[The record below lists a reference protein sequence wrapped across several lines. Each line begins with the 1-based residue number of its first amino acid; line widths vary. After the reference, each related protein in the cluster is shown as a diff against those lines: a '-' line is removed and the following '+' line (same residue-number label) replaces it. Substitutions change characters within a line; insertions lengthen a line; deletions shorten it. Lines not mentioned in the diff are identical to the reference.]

1 MNSPGARLYEARQQ
15 LNLSMEAF
23 GAPLD
28 ISRASIS
35 YWEAGKTEIPKT
47 GAIAIETVHGISSRW
62 LLTGE
67 SPMWVEHI
75 RPKAPNTVEIPIIEG
90 MPSCGPGGEVQDP
103 GLEAEHYPFRASF
116 AKEVLR
122 QCGAGTISNLFLAQ
136 VAGES
141 MRPTI
146 LPGDLVLINNQLD
159 LRTNPKQSSLYLVR
173 RSPNS
178 GEARVKRVFFTPG
191 SSDLTLQSDNPA
203 FRPISVPIEGM
214 RLQDLI
220 LGKVCWYGRYLQEV
234 LPPQQDW

>member
-1 MNSPGARLYEARQQ
+1 METVGSRLKKAIKE
-15 LNLSMEAF
+15 LGISMESF
-23 GAPLD
+23 GAPLEV
-28 ISRASIS
+28 SRSSIS
-35 YWEAGKTEIPKT
+35 GWTADKTEIPKT
-47 GAIAIETVHGISSRW
+47 SAIAIETVHGISSRW

-103 GLEAEHYPFRASF
+103 GSEAEHYPFRASF

-178 GEARVKRVFFTPG
+178 GEARVKRVFFTAG